1 MGGLQRRRLRVD
13 GMIGGDGDLEDARLG
28 EDGGVT
34 GGAGQRLAAEYI
46 VYMQRK
52 YCNRFNMRT
61 CALSYASTTVK

>member
-28 EDGGVT
+28 DDGGVT
-34 GGAGQRLAAEYI
+34 GGAGQRLAAVHI

-52 YCNRFNMRT
+52 DCNWFNVCT
-61 CALSYASTTVK
+61 CALGYASTTVK